1 MTATHALRTPT
12 TAPETTLIVTV
23 LDAATIYE
31 GPETIYRYDLPG
43 TGIAEGWALE
53 AVLDQA
59 EKVCG
64 AEWPDATVEV
74 VADPS
79 GTDVSVEAVSIL
91 RRQLAGAGA
100 TVLEPEPSPPPAPV
114 AASASQAASHSAVG
128 EQQYDYDGA
137 KEITAERPRATR
149 RLRSHRA
156 AQSRWTALLGGVD
169 PFYIAIAVMVVVVAG
184 VSWWAVGRKDAAVAA
199 STSEQVD
206 ENTSVA
212 AGAPGTAAAPDGDE
226 RPGGAATEAESGGA
240 GSTQLRPGQQ
250 AIEVE
255 GMSLVLPQGFR
266 TSVEDGL
273 VTAAGEDPNLRILLA
288 ADPLFNVPVDVLFAE
303 IKGQIDSDPALRD
316 PVEESGR
323 LTYTEDP
330 GDGSQVTW
338 MMWEDKGHQMSVGC
352 HTKFEPNVV
361 QKAACR
367 MAAES
372 LVKKE

>member
-12 TAPETTLIVTV
+12 TAPETTLVITV

-64 AEWPDATVEV
+64 AEWPDVSVEV

-79 GTDVSVEAVSIL
+79 GTDVSTEAVSIL

-100 TVLEPEPSPPPAPV
+100 TVQEPDPSPPPALV
-114 AASASQAASHSAVG
+114 AASAAPPSSRLAVG
-128 EQQYDYDGA
+128 AQQEEYEDEKA
-137 KEITAERPRATR
+137 ATAELPRPAR
-149 RLRSHRA
+149 RGRSHRA
-156 AQSRWTALLGGVD
+156 TQSRWSAMLGGID
-169 PFYIAIAVMVVVVAG
+169 PFYIAIAVMVLVVAG

-199 STSEQVD
+199 STPDQAA
-206 ENTSVA
+206 ENASA
-212 AGAPGTAAAPDGDE
+212 APGSPRTAPTPNAAPGPE
-226 RPGGAATEAESGGA
+226 GSAEEAGSQESG
-240 GSTQLRPGQQ
+240 SRQLRPGQQ
-250 AIEVE
+250 AIDVE

-288 ADPLFNVPVDVLFAE
+288 ADPLFNVPVDVLFTE
-303 IKGQIDSDPALRD
+303 IKAQVESDPALSE

-323 LTYTEDP
+323 LTYTEEP
-330 GDGSQVTW
+330 GDGSRVTW

-372 LVKKE
+372 LVKKD

>member
-1 MTATHALRTPT
+1 MTATHALRTPST
-12 TAPETTLIVTV
+12 TPETTLVITV

-43 TGIAEGWALE
+43 TGIVEGWALD

-64 AEWPDATVEV
+64 ADWPEVSAEV

-79 GTDVSVEAVSIL
+79 GTDITDEAVSIL
-91 RRQLAGAGA
+91 RCQLTGVGA
-100 TVLEPEPSPPPAPV
+100 TVVEPEPSPPVVKQTPALT
-114 AASASQAASHSAVG
+114 QAVVDGNG
-128 EQQYDYDGA
+128 EDHADTV
-137 KEITAERPRATR
+137 TAERPRATCAR
-149 RLRSHRA
+149 RSHRA
-156 AQSRWTALLGGVD
+156 APHRLSALVGGID
-169 PFYIAIAVMVVVVAG
+169 PFYIAIVVMVLVVAG
-184 VSWWAVGRKDAAVAA
+184 VSWWAVGRKDAALAA
-199 STSEQVD
+199 ATPHQTAVSTS
-206 ENTSVA
+206 SA
-212 AGAPGTAAAPDGDE
+212 AHSPGTAPTQSSDAQPE
-226 RPGGAATEAESGGA
+226 EGAAHASPGDT
-240 GSTQLRPGQQ
+240 GSAQLRPGQQ
-250 AIEVE
+250 AIDVE

-273 VTAAGEDPNLRILLA
+273 VTAAGEDPNLRILVA
-288 ADPLFNVPVDVLFAE
+288 ADPLFNVPVDVLFTE
-303 IKGQIDSDPALRD
+303 IKEQIESDPALRD

-330 GDGSQVTW
+330 GDGSRVTW

-372 LVKKE
+372 LVKKD

>member
-1 MTATHALRTPT
+1 MTTTHTLRTPT
-12 TAPETTLIVTV
+12 TAPETTLVITV

-43 TGIAEGWALE
+43 TGIVEGWALE

-64 AEWPDATVEV
+64 AEWPDINVDV

-79 GTDVSVEAVSIL
+79 GTEVSVEAVSIL

-100 TVLEPEPSPPPAPV
+100 TVQEPEPSPPSVSV
-114 AASASQAASHSAVG
+114 AASAAPSSSCLVVGTQHEDLGDEDAATAVLS
-128 EQQYDYDGA
+128 
-137 KEITAERPRATR
+137 RPGR
-149 RLRSHRA
+149 RGRSHRA
-156 AQSRWTALLGGVD
+156 APSRWSALLGGID
-169 PFYIAIAVMVVVVAG
+169 PFYIAIAVMVLVVAG
-184 VSWWAVGRKDAAVAA
+184 VSWWTVGRKDAAVAA
-199 STSEQVD
+199 STPDQAVEGAS
-206 ENTSVA
+206 A
-212 AGAPGTAAAPDGDE
+212 ASGSSGTAPNPD
-226 RPGGAATEAESGGA
+226 TEAQPESSAEGTGAEESG
-240 GSTQLRPGQQ
+240 SRQLRPGQQ
-250 AIEVE
+250 AIDVE

-273 VTAAGEDPNLRILLA
+273 VTAAGDDPNLRILLA

-303 IKGQIDSDPALRD
+303 IKEQIESDPALRD

-323 LTYTEDP
+323 LTYIEDP
-330 GDGSQVTW
+330 GDGSRVTW
-338 MMWEDKGHQMSVGC
+338 MMWEDKGHQISVGC

-367 MAAES
+367 MAEES
-372 LVKKE
+372 LVKKD

>member
-12 TAPETTLIVTV
+12 TAPETTLVITV

-64 AEWPDATVEV
+64 AEWPDVSVDV

-100 TVLEPEPSPPPAPV
+100 TVQEPEPSPPPVSV
-114 AASASQAASHSAVG
+114 AASAAPSSSRLAVG
-128 EQQYDYDGA
+128 APHEDLGDEDA
-137 KEITAERPRATR
+137 VTVERPRPAR
-149 RLRSHRA
+149 RGRSHRVA
-156 AQSRWTALLGGVD
+156 ESRWSALLGGID
-169 PFYIAIAVMVVVVAG
+169 PFYIAIAVMVFVVAG

-199 STSEQVD
+199 STPDQGAEV
-206 ENTSVA
+206 TSA
-212 AGAPGTAAAPDGDE
+212 ASGTSGAAPNPGTEAQPEGSAEGAGAE
-226 RPGGAATEAESGGA
+226 ESG
-240 GSTQLRPGQQ
+240 SRQLRPGQQ
-250 AIEVE
+250 AIDVE

-288 ADPLFNVPVDVLFAE
+288 ADPLFNVPVDVLFTE
-303 IKGQIDSDPALRD
+303 IKAQVESDPALSE

-323 LTYTEDP
+323 LTYTEEP
-330 GDGSQVTW
+330 GDGSRVTW

-372 LVKKE
+372 LVKKD

>member
-1 MTATHALRTPT
+1 MTTTHALRTPT
-12 TAPETTLIVTV
+12 TAPETTLVITV

-64 AEWPDATVEV
+64 VEWPDISVDV

-79 GTDVSVEAVSIL
+79 GTEVSVEAVSIL

-100 TVLEPEPSPPPAPV
+100 TVQEPEPSPPSVSV
-114 AASASQAASHSAVG
+114 AASAAPSSSRSVVGTQHEDLGDEDAA
-128 EQQYDYDGA
+128 
-137 KEITAERPRATR
+137 TAELSRPAR
-149 RLRSHRA
+149 RGRSHRA
-156 AQSRWTALLGGVD
+156 AESRWSALLGGID
-169 PFYIAIAVMVVVVAG
+169 PFYIAIAVMVLVVAG

-199 STSEQVD
+199 STPDQTAEGASAASG
-206 ENTSVA
+206 TSGMA
-212 AGAPGTAAAPDGDE
+212 SNPSTEAHPEGPAEGAGAEET
-226 RPGGAATEAESGGA
+226 
-240 GSTQLRPGQQ
+240 GSRQLRPGQQ
-250 AIEVE
+250 AIDVE

-288 ADPLFNVPVDVLFAE
+288 ADPLFNVPVDALFTE
-303 IKGQIDSDPALRD
+303 IKEQIESDPALRD
-316 PVEESGR
+316 PVEDSGR

-330 GDGSQVTW
+330 GDGSRVTW

-372 LVKKE
+372 LVKKD

>member
-1 MTATHALRTPT
+1 MTTTHALRTPT
-12 TAPETTLIVTV
+12 TAPETTLVITV

-64 AEWPDATVEV
+64 AEWPDISVDV

-79 GTDVSVEAVSIL
+79 GTEVSVEAVSIL

-100 TVLEPEPSPPPAPV
+100 TVQEPEPSPPSVSV
-114 AASASQAASHSAVG
+114 AASAAPSSSRSVVGTQHEDLGDEDAA
-128 EQQYDYDGA
+128 
-137 KEITAERPRATR
+137 TAELSRPVR
-149 RLRSHRA
+149 RGRSHRA
-156 AQSRWTALLGGVD
+156 AESRWSALLGGID
-169 PFYIAIAVMVVVVAG
+169 LFYIAIAVMVLVVAG

-199 STSEQVD
+199 STPDQTAEGASAASG
-206 ENTSVA
+206 TSGMA
-212 AGAPGTAAAPDGDE
+212 SNPSTEAHPEGPAEGAGAE
-226 RPGGAATEAESGGA
+226 ESG
-240 GSTQLRPGQQ
+240 SRQLRPGQQ
-250 AIEVE
+250 AIDVE

-266 TSVEDGL
+266 TSVEGGL

-288 ADPLFNVPVDVLFAE
+288 ADPLFNVPVDVLFTE
-303 IKGQIDSDPALRD
+303 IKEQIESDPALRD
-316 PVEESGR
+316 PVEDSGR

-330 GDGSQVTW
+330 GDGSRVTW

-372 LVKKE
+372 LVKKD

>member
-1 MTATHALRTPT
+1 MTTTHALRTPT
-12 TAPETTLIVTV
+12 TAPETTLAITV

-43 TGIAEGWALE
+43 TGITEGWALE

-64 AEWPDATVEV
+64 AEWPDISVDV

-79 GTDVSVEAVSIL
+79 GTEVSVEAVSIL

-100 TVLEPEPSPPPAPV
+100 TVQEPEPLPPSVSV
-114 AASASQAASHSAVG
+114 AASAAPSSSRLVVGTQHEDLGDEDAA
-128 EQQYDYDGA
+128 
-137 KEITAERPRATR
+137 TAELSRPAR
-149 RLRSHRA
+149 RGRSHRA
-156 AQSRWTALLGGVD
+156 AESRWSALLGGID
-169 PFYIAIAVMVVVVAG
+169 PFYIAIAVMVLVVAG

-199 STSEQVD
+199 STPDQTAEGASAASG
-206 ENTSVA
+206 TSGTA
-212 AGAPGTAAAPDGDE
+212 SNPDTEAQPEGPAEGAGAEET
-226 RPGGAATEAESGGA
+226 
-240 GSTQLRPGQQ
+240 GSRQLRPGQQ
-250 AIEVE
+250 AIDVE

-288 ADPLFNVPVDVLFAE
+288 ADPLFNVPVDALFTE
-303 IKGQIDSDPALRD
+303 IKEQIESDPALRH
-316 PVEESGR
+316 PVEDSGR

-330 GDGSQVTW
+330 GDGSRVTW

-372 LVKKE
+372 LVKKD

>member
-1 MTATHALRTPT
+1 MTTTHALRTPT
-12 TAPETTLIVTV
+12 TAPETTLVITV

-64 AEWPDATVEV
+64 AEWPDISVDV

-79 GTDVSVEAVSIL
+79 GTEVSVEAVSIL

-100 TVLEPEPSPPPAPV
+100 TVQEPEPSPPSVSV
-114 AASASQAASHSAVG
+114 AASAAPSSSRSVVGTQHEDLGDEDAA
-128 EQQYDYDGA
+128 
-137 KEITAERPRATR
+137 TAELSRPVR
-149 RLRSHRA
+149 RGRSHRA
-156 AQSRWTALLGGVD
+156 AESRWSALLGGID
-169 PFYIAIAVMVVVVAG
+169 LFYIAIAVMVLVVAG

-199 STSEQVD
+199 STPDQTAEGASAASG
-206 ENTSVA
+206 TSGMA
-212 AGAPGTAAAPDGDE
+212 SNPSTEAHPEGPAEGAGAE
-226 RPGGAATEAESGGA
+226 ESG
-240 GSTQLRPGQQ
+240 SRQLRPGQQ
-250 AIEVE
+250 AIDVE

-288 ADPLFNVPVDVLFAE
+288 ADPLFNVPVDVLFTE
-303 IKGQIDSDPALRD
+303 IKEQIESDPALRD
-316 PVEESGR
+316 PVEDAGR

-330 GDGSQVTW
+330 GDGSRVTW

-372 LVKKE
+372 LVKKD

>member
-1 MTATHALRTPT
+1 MTTTHALRTPT
-12 TAPETTLIVTV
+12 TAPETTLVITV

-64 AEWPDATVEV
+64 AEWPDISVDV

-79 GTDVSVEAVSIL
+79 GTEVSVEAVSIL

-100 TVLEPEPSPPPAPV
+100 TVQEPEPSPPPGVGAVNNSLDAVLSEVGGQQEPSDDEKTLTTELSRPV
-114 AASASQAASHSAVG
+114 
-128 EQQYDYDGA
+128 
-137 KEITAERPRATR
+137 R
-149 RLRSHRA
+149 RGRSHRA
-156 AQSRWTALLGGVD
+156 AESRWSALLGGID
-169 PFYIAIAVMVVVVAG
+169 PFYIAIAVMVLVVAG

-199 STSEQVD
+199 STPDQTAEGASAASG
-206 ENTSVA
+206 TSGMA
-212 AGAPGTAAAPDGDE
+212 SNPSTEAHPEGPAEGAGAE
-226 RPGGAATEAESGGA
+226 ESG
-240 GSTQLRPGQQ
+240 SRQLRPGQQ
-250 AIEVE
+250 AIDVE

-288 ADPLFNVPVDVLFAE
+288 ADPLFNVPVDALFTE
-303 IKGQIDSDPALRD
+303 IKEQIESDPALRD
-316 PVEESGR
+316 PVEDSGR

-330 GDGSQVTW
+330 GDGSRVTW

-372 LVKKE
+372 LVKKD